1 MKRTLGVLL
10 SLLVLFSCTNQ
21 SNQKKVEKTAELKAL
36 TVDELQDQG
45 KELVGKEVLVKGTVT
60 HVCKEAGARCFVM
73 GSTEDV
79 SIRIEAGRIG
89 SFTQEQMGSDI
100 LVRGTLQE
108 VQLDENDLAEMEKSA
123 AAGESAN
130 KNHALGHDA
139 PAMHNVDGGNHDSTN
154 QAKKLENM
162 NQKLAE
168 SKEGYVPVY
177 YIDGLELVKAK
188 AD

>member
-1 MKRTLGVLL
+1 MKKSLGVLL
-10 SLLVLFSCTNQ
+10 SLVVLFSCTNQ
-21 SNQKKVEKTAELKAL
+21 TKQKKDEKSAELTVL
-36 TVDELQDQG
+36 TVDELQAQG
-45 KELVGKEVLVKGTVT
+45 KDLVGKEVLVKGTVT

-89 SFTQEQMGSDI
+89 SFTQEQMGNDI

-108 VQLDENDLAEMEKSA
+108 VQIDEKDLAEMEKSA

-139 PAMHNVDGGNHDSTN
+139 PAMHSVDGGNHDSTN
-154 QAKKLENM
+154 QAKKLEDM
-162 NQKLAE
+162 NQKLAA

-188 AD
+188 VD

>member
-1 MKRTLGVLL
+1 MKKSFGVLL
-10 SLLVLFSCTNQ
+10 SLVLLFSCTNQ
-21 SNQKKVEKTAELKAL
+21 AKQKKDEKSAELTVM
-36 TVDELQDQG
+36 TVDELQAQG
-45 KELVGKEVLVKGTVT
+45 KDLVGKEVIVKGTVT

-79 SIRIEAGRIG
+79 TIRIEAGRIG

-108 VQLDENDLAEMEKSA
+108 VQIDDKDLAEMGKSA

-130 KNHALGHDA
+130 KDHALGHDA

-154 QAKKLENM
+154 QAKKLEAM

-177 YIDGLELVKAK
+177 YIDGLELVKSK
-188 AD
+188 

>member
-1 MKRTLGVLL
+1 MKKTMVLL
-10 SLLVLFSCTNQ
+10 FSLVVLFSCTNQ
-21 SNQKKVEKTAELKAL
+21 TKQKKDEKSAELTVL
-36 TVDELQDQG
+36 TVDELQAQG
-45 KELVGKEVLVKGTVT
+45 KDLVGKVVMVKGTVT

-100 LVRGTLQE
+100 QVRGTLKE
-108 VQLDENDLAEMEKSA
+108 VQLDEEDLAEMEKSA
-123 AAGESAN
+123 ATGESAN
-130 KNHALGHDA
+130 KGHALGHDG
-139 PAMHNVDGGNHDSTN
+139 PAMHSVDGGNHDSIN
-154 QAKKLENM
+154 QAKKLEDM

-177 YIDGLELVKAK
+177 FLEGIELVQTK
-188 AD
+188 

>member
-1 MKRTLGVLL
+1 MKRSLGVLL
-10 SLLVLFSCTNQ
+10 SLVVLFSCTNQ
-21 SNQKKVEKTAELKAL
+21 TTQTKAEKSAELAVL
-36 TVDELQDQG
+36 TVDELQAHG
-45 KELVGKEVLVKGTVT
+45 KDLVGKEVMVKGTVT

-73 GSTEDV
+73 GSTEDI

-100 LVRGTLQE
+100 QVRGILQE
-108 VQLDENDLAEMEKSA
+108 VQVDENDLAEMEKSA

-130 KNHALGHDA
+130 KNHALGHEA
-139 PAMHNVDGGNHDSTN
+139 PAMHSVDGGNHDNIN
-154 QAKKLENM
+154 QAKKLEAM

-177 YIDGLELVKAK
+177 YIDGLELVKNK
-188 AD
+188 